1 MERKKMEK
9 MENNM
14 EKMERVEKI
23 YVEEKMSWTIFT
35 SVWWFLFQLAGFN
48 M

>member
-1 MERKKMEK
+1 MEKNVEECRKWREKKMEK

-14 EKMERVEKI
+14 EKMEKVEKI

-35 SVWWFLFQLAGFN
+35 SV
-48 M
+48 

>member
-1 MERKKMEK
+1 MEKNVEECRKWRKKKMEK

-14 EKMERVEKI
+14 EKMEKVEKI

-35 SVWWFLFQLAGFN
+35 SV
-48 M
+48 